1 MISVPRGGGEVTS
14 DLSQE
19 QKDQLWEAI
28 VRNWAQSNR
37 DKLAAL
43 LEKEENAA

>member
-1 MISVPRGGGEVTS
+1 MISVPRGGGEVKS

-19 QKDQLWEAI
+19 QKDRLWEAI
-28 VRNWAQSNR
+28 VRNWAKNNT

-43 LEKEENAA
+43 LEKEETAA